1 MRARDQKQ
9 LDFEEL
15 SAYLHRTIQERE
27 RTMHPGR
34 HLDGG
39 INISELVTDKINEVR
54 GIDMERARREKL
66 GRLER
71 KINEVYKI
79 YFRLEMNKKNLYT
92 YLYILLLS
100 LLAGK

>member
-39 INISELVTDKINEVR
+39 INISELLTDKINEVR

-66 GRLER
+66 VRLER
-71 KINEVYKI
+71 KINEVYNNI
-79 YFRLEMNKKNLYT
+79 YQFRNEKKNLYLIFI
-92 YLYILLLS
+92 YYFYYY
-100 LLAGK
+100 